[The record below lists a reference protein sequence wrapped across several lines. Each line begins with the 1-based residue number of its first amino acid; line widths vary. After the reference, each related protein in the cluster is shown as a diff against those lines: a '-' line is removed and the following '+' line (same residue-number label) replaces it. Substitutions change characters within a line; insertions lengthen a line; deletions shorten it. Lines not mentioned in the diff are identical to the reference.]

1 MPLHG
6 QSEFAALAT
15 ECAADQDAFWA
26 AHDRYMAAGDPSLYR
41 RSGAV
46 AMARDLGLD
55 TAEFGACLDERRHI
69 EAIEEQQRAGFALGV
84 RSTPVVLVDGERVD
98 ATASAVI
105 EAVRAAAGR

>member
-15 ECAADQDAFWA
+15 ECAADQDAFWG
-26 AHDRYMAAGDPSLYR
+26 AHDRYMAGGNRSLYQ

-55 TAEFGACLDERRHI
+55 TGEFGRCMDERRHI
-69 EAIEEQQRAGFALGV
+69 EAIEEQQRGGFALGV
-84 RSTPVVLVDGERVD
+84 RATPVIFVDGERVD

-105 EAVRAAAGR
+105 EAVRAAGGE

>member
-15 ECAADQDAFWA
+15 ECAADQDAFWP
-26 AHDRYMAAGDPSLYR
+26 AHDRYMAAGNSSLYR

-55 TAEFGACLDERRHI
+55 TEEFGECLDERRHI
-69 EAIEEQQRAGFALGV
+69 EAIEDGQRAAFA
-84 RSTPVVLVDGERVD
+84 RNIRTTPVLLVNGRQVD

-105 EAVRAAAGR
+105 EAVRAAVGE

>member
-1 MPLHG
+1 MPLHS

-26 AHDRYMAAGDPSLYR
+26 AHDRYMARPPSTLYR
-41 RSGAV
+41 RAGAV

-55 TAEFGACLDERRHI
+55 TEEFGTCLDERRHI
-69 EAIEEQQRAGFALGV
+69 PAIQAQQRAAQAQNI
-84 RSTPVVLVDGERVD
+84 RSTPTILVNGQRVD

-105 EAVRAAAGR
+105 AAVREAAE